1 MLDGAECS
9 CLQLLRVKGD
19 EESIRRTLGLYGT
32 VENVAFRH
40 WPHLPNV
47 SDGVRVVRMVR
58 REAIPRHLST
68 GDFQVK
74 ICYAGQQQVCD
85 LCAPRGHIA
94 QVCSMRGKCFQ
105 CGLEGRLSRNCPHR
119 VGYRDSTPAACL
131 GGPSGRVL
139 R

>member
-1 MLDGAECS
+1 M
-9 CLQLLRVKGD
+9 KGD

-47 SDGVRVVRMVR
+47 SDGVRVVPMVR
-58 REAIPRHLST
+58 REAIPRYHST

-85 LCAPRGHIA
+85 LCAPPWPYCAGVPPEGQMLPVRARG
-94 QVCSMRGKCFQ
+94 SPLPK
-105 CGLEGRLSRNCPHR
+105 LP
-119 VGYRDSTPAACL
+119 P
-131 GGPSGRVL
+131 
-139 R
+139 